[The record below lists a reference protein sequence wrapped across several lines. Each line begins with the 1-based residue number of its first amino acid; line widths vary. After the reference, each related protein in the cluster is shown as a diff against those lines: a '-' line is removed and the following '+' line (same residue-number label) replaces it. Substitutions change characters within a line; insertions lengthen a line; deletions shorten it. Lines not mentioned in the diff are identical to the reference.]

1 MESIDP
7 KDYIVFDAKSKVI
20 GRVAS
25 VAAKELLNGK
35 NVAVL
40 NVDESIISGNRKDI
54 LARYHKR
61 LILKEKAN
69 PEHSPYWP
77 RRTDMLFKR
86 IVRGML
92 PYRRPRGKAAYRKL
106 RVFSGTPELFEKSEI
121 KHIDSKNSKDIFV
134 NTMTLKRLSELLGY
148 SKE

>member
-77 RRTDMLFKR
+77 F
-86 IVRGML
+86 I
-92 PYRRPRGKAAYRKL
+92 
-106 RVFSGTPELFEKSEI
+106 EL
-121 KHIDSKNSKDIFV
+121 
-134 NTMTLKRLSELLGY
+134 
-148 SKE
+148 

>member
-1 MESIDP
+1 MENIDP

-25 VAAKELLNGK
+25 VAAKELLNGRH
-35 NVAVL
+35 VAIL
-40 NVDESIISGNRKDI
+40 NADDAIISGNRKDI
-54 LARYHKR
+54 LQRYHKR

-92 PYRRPRGKAAYRKL
+92 PYRRPRGKEAYRKL
-106 RVFSGTPELFEKSEI
+106 RVFAGTPELFEKASVKEI
-121 KHIDSKNSKDIFV
+121 KSKDPKDIFV
-134 NTMTLKRLSELLGY
+134 STMTLKQLSELLGY
-148 SKE
+148 NKE